1 MYLEPCQT
9 SEMDLFVKIVK
20 IFQPLITFYKKLSSR
35 KKAVYK
41 VFYKKQSPGGVL

>member
-20 IFQPLITFYKKLSSR
+20 IFQPSITFYKKLHLR
-35 KKAVYK
+35 C
-41 VFYKKQSPGGVL
+41 FNRENNIMKQCDI